1 MFHWENQ
8 VKMSWHRYISASLIV
23 LCLCSCKKKPAPTVD
38 TSPSNVAGTSPD
50 VGKVDTV
57 STSADGYGPTPAA
70 ATADAMKTAILQVN
84 GATINT
90 GSIQAKFGLDATD
103 GQDAVSL
110 RASAFAELI
119 AEKSGGA
126 ITNFKVKSM
135 EEPTKKGGSYKVTIE
150 ANIAHFTPPTDK
162 KIKVVVAPVRFDRPN
177 IIIGSSSVSSQK
189 VAQDIQQ
196 QVSTALTETGR
207 FSVLDRDSTP
217 EITQELDMID
227 KGEAPRAESGK
238 VGQAVTADVI
248 WVGHIQSLA
257 YNRNARQLETSD
269 RELVSFS
276 GGWVVSEKL
285 VNVATRQIM
294 LSSSLQGE
302 APGVAATTLGAGI
315 NPDQV
320 LSEMESSIAKAAVTS
335 IIAKTFPI
343 SIIERNGNSVIL
355 SQGGQS
361 IKLGGRYSVIAIGR
375 EMKDPQTGESLG
387 RSSSPCC
394 EVVIDRVAE
403 KLSYGH
409 LENVATSLE
418 GLPLGALQIDGP
430 AKLRASPAGSGLE
443 SNQVTKVAQKSRG
456 VVIEE
461 SDSPAKPTK
470 KEDGKW

>member
-1 MFHWENQ
+1 M
-8 VKMSWHRYISASLIV
+8 KMSWHRFVSASLLV
-23 LCLCSCKKKPAPTVD
+23 LCLCSCKKKPAPALD
-38 TSPSNVAGTSPD
+38 TTTPSAAATTPD

-57 STSADGYGPTPAA
+57 STSATGYGPTPAA

-90 GSIQAKFGLDATD
+90 GSIQAKFGLDVTD

-110 RASAFAELI
+110 RAAAFAELV

-135 EEPTKKGGSYKVTIE
+135 EEPTQKGAPYKVTIE
-150 ANIAHFTPPTDK
+150 ANIAHFTPPADK
-162 KIKVVVAPVRFDRPN
+162 KIRVVIAPIRFDSPS
-177 IIIGSSSVSSQK
+177 IIIGSSSVPSQK

-227 KGEAPRAESGK
+227 RGEAPRAESGK

-248 WVGHIQSLA
+248 WVGHIQSMA
-257 YNRNARQLETSD
+257 YNCNARKLETSD

-294 LSSSLQGE
+294 LASSLRGE
-302 APGVAATTLGAGI
+302 APGVAATTLGAAI
-315 NPDQV
+315 NPGQV
-320 LSEMESSIAKAAVTS
+320 LSDMESSIAKAAVAS
-335 IIAKTFPI
+335 IVAKTFPI
-343 SIIERNGNSVIL
+343 TILERDGDSVIL

-361 IKLGGRYSVIAIGR
+361 VKVGAHYSVMALGK

-394 EVVIDRVAE
+394 EVTIDRVAE

-409 LENVATSLE
+409 LEKITIPLD
-418 GLPLGALQIDGP
+418 GLPLDSLQIDEQVKSSNSRSGSETSTSDAP
-430 AKLRASPAGSGLE
+430 NRVKKSSAVADRAVLPIP
-443 SNQVTKVAQKSRG
+443 V
-456 VVIEE
+456 
-461 SDSPAKPTK
+461 K

>member
-1 MFHWENQ
+1 
-8 VKMSWHRYISASLIV
+8 
-23 LCLCSCKKKPAPTVD
+23 
-38 TSPSNVAGTSPD
+38 
-50 VGKVDTV
+50 
-57 STSADGYGPTPAA
+57 
-70 ATADAMKTAILQVN
+70 MKTAILQVN

-90 GSIQAKFGLDATD
+90 GSIQAKFGLDVTD

-110 RASAFAELI
+110 RAAAFAELV

-126 ITNFKVKSM
+126 ITNFKVKRM
-135 EEPTKKGGSYKVTIE
+135 EEPTEKGAPYKVTIE
-150 ANIAHFTPPTDK
+150 ASIAHFTPPADK
-162 KIKVVVAPVRFDRPN
+162 KIRVVIAPVRFESPN
-177 IIIGSSSVSSQK
+177 VIIGSSSVPAQR

-227 KGEAPRAESGK
+227 RGEAPRAESGK
-238 VGQAVTADVI
+238 VGQAVTAGVI
-248 WVGHIQSLA
+248 WVGHIQSMA
-257 YNRNARQLETSD
+257 YNRNARKLETSD

-294 LSSSLQGE
+294 LSSSLRGE
-302 APGVAATTLGAGI
+302 APGVAATTLGAAI
-315 NPDQV
+315 NPGQV
-320 LSEMESSIAKAAVTS
+320 LSDMEASIAKAAVAS
-335 IIAKTFPI
+335 IVAKTFPI
-343 SIIERNGNSVIL
+343 TIVERNGDSVIL

-361 IKLGGRYSVIAIGR
+361 TSPGGRYSVVALGK

-387 RSSSPCC
+387 RISSPCC

-409 LENVATSLE
+409 LEDVKIPLDDLSLGSLQVDAEVASRP
-418 GLPLGALQIDGP
+418 GQSAV
-430 AKLRASPAGSGLE
+430 ASPHAAVANKGDKKL
-443 SNQVTKVAQKSRG
+443 SNVTATTPPQ
-456 VVIEE
+456 
-461 SDSPAKPTK
+461 PK